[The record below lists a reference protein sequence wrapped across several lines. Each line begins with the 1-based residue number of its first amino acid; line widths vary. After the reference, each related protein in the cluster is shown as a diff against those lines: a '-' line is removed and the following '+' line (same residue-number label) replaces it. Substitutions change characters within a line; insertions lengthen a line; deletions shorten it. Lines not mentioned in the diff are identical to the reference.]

1 MNEKLREAVV
11 LTLIGVV
18 IFAAGYFTNGLVNR
32 NVGMTIVGKTLEF
45 YVPGGTDTTPR
56 PAVEKP
62 IPQDSSGVRQILRKV
77 DSLEQYIA
85 SLPAPKRDSA
95 NLSRNAPYQIV
106 VEDSV
111 STNFVTID
119 PLAPE
124 GLRARTDSTQYK
136 PLHLTFIVMDTTVNV
151 NSGTTLTGYVT
162 AGSGAVIGAII
173 AGPIGAL
180 AGCTMGL
187 GAAEL
192 MKDD

>member
-1 MNEKLREAVV
+1 MNEKLRNAVV

-18 IFAAGYFTNGLVNR
+18 IFAAGFFTNGLVNR
-32 NVGMTIVGKTLEF
+32 NAGMTIVGKTLEF
-45 YVPGGTDTTPR
+45 YVPGGTDTKPR

-77 DSLEQYIA
+77 DSLERYIA

-95 NLSRNAPYQIV
+95 IVRRNAPYQIV

-136 PLHLTFIVMDTTVNV
+136 PLHLTFVVMDTTINPVKKFGV
-151 NSGTTLTGYVT
+151 STVSLVGIGATT
-162 AGSGAVIGAII
+162 GAVISGPLGGGAGAI
-173 AGPIGAL
+173 AGLVA
-180 AGCTMGL
+180 
-187 GAAEL
+187 
-192 MKDD
+192 DWVFF